1 MSRNSQL
8 AMLPLSKVIFAV
20 VVWGI
25 SFIATKIA
33 LQDVSPI
40 TVIWLRFA
48 LGVLVLGY
56 VVLLRGQ
63 FKLPSLKDSLYFA
76 LLGFIGIT
84 YHQWLQSTGLV
95 TAQAS
100 TTAWIVS
107 TTPIF
112 IAILGW
118 FILKESLNWF
128 QIMGIGLASIG
139 VLIVV
144 SGGEVTALR
153 FDQLFES
160 GNRLILIS
168 APNWAI
174 FSVLSRHGLKKYPP
188 SHMMFF
194 VMCFGWVLMGIP
206 FLMGLGFAEIGKLT
220 GQGWTSVLFL
230 GIACSGIAYV
240 FWYDGLQALPASQVG
255 AMLYFEPIVTVAV
268 AAIILREPFFVTSL
282 LGGLSILLGVYWVE
296 HAGNFPRA

>member
-1 MSRNSQL
+1 MIEINVELCMSRNSQL

-240 FWYDGLQALPASQVG
+240 FWYDGLQALPAS
-255 AMLYFEPIVTVAV
+255 
-268 AAIILREPFFVTSL
+268 
-282 LGGLSILLGVYWVE
+282 
-296 HAGNFPRA
+296 